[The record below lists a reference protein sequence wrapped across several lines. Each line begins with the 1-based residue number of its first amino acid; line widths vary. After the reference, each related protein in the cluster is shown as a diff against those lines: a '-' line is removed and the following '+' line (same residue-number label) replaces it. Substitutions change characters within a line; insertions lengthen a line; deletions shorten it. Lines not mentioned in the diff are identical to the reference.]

1 MSLELI
7 NSQFMSDNFSMLR
20 PNYAPENILN
30 IGFTTN
36 KSEMN
41 ICLANYIKIPIEPVI
56 NEL

>member
-1 MSLELI
+1 
-7 NSQFMSDNFSMLR
+7 MSDNFSMLR

-36 KSEMN
+36 KSETN